1 MDPVVWRSGSCTEI
15 PAAGLAPVPASLRVF
30 QTGKTVQNDVV
41 HMSLA
46 MVFALGVRA
55 GFTYYR
61 AGLSHDRFQ
70 GKFCV
75 A

>member
-1 MDPVVWRSGSCTEI
+1 MDPVVWRSGSCAEV
-15 PAAGLAPVPASLRVF
+15 PAAGLAPVPASLGVL
-30 QTGKTVQNDVV
+30 QTRETVQNNVV

-46 MVFALGVRA
+46 MVSALGVRA

-70 GKFCV
+70 REFCV

>member
-1 MDPVVWRSGSCTEI
+1 MDPVVWRSGSCAEV
-15 PAAGLAPVPASLRVF
+15 PAAAFAPVPASLRVL
-30 QTGKTVQNDVV
+30 QTRETVQNDVV

-46 MVFALGVRA
+46 MVSALGVRA

-61 AGLSHDRFQ
+61 TGLSHDRFQ
-70 GKFCV
+70 REFCV

>member
-1 MDPVVWRSGSCTEI
+1 MDSVVWRSGSCAEI
-15 PAAGLAPVPASLRVF
+15 PAAGFAPVPASLGVLQARE
-30 QTGKTVQNDVV
+30 TIQNDVA

-46 MVFALGVRA
+46 MVSALGVRA

-61 AGLSHDRFQ
+61 TGLSHDRFQ
-70 GKFCV
+70 TKFCV